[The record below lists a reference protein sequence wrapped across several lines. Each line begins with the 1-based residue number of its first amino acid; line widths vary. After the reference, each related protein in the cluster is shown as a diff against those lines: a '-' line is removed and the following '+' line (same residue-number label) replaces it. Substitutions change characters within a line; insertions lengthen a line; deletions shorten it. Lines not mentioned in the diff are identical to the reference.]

1 MAVTYWYI
9 GGDEMQAVEEQ
20 LRKAD
25 PVQVVEELS
34 ASRAKTLL
42 LFTRIL
48 IDQVGKE
55 KATELIRKA
64 RYDAWYEMGQK
75 AAEALANPRDID
87 SYINEYIYKFMAPG
101 KKAYVPPQE
110 LERVSDQKA
119 VFRTRCCFLAEALL
133 KYGDKET
140 LEVVKAYCCHD
151 IAWANG
157 FNPKM
162 KFEMTKFFLD
172 GDDCCEFAFETE

>member
-1 MAVTYWYI
+1 
-9 GGDEMQAVEEQ
+9 MQTVEEQ
-20 LRKAD
+20 LRKAN

-34 ASRAKTLL
+34 AARAKTLL
-42 LFTRIL
+42 LFTKIL

-55 KATELIRKA
+55 RAKELIRKA
-64 RYDAWYEMGQK
+64 RYDAWYEMGRR
-75 AAEALANPRDID
+75 AAEALGNPKDID
-87 SYINEYIYKFMAPG
+87 SYINEYIYKFMAPS
-101 KKAYVPPQE
+101 KKPYVPPQE
-110 LERVSDQKA
+110 LERVSDKKA
-119 VFRTRCCFLAEALL
+119 IFRTRRCFLAEALL

-140 LEVVKAYCCHD
+140 LEVVKDHCCHD

-172 GDDCCEFAFETE
+172 GDDCCEFTSEAE

>member
-1 MAVTYWYI
+1 VQI
-9 GGDEMQAVEEQ
+9 VEGQ

-34 ASRAKTLL
+34 SSRAKTML

-55 KATELIRKA
+55 KAKELIRKA
-64 RYDAWYEMGQK
+64 RYDAWYEMGRK
-75 AAEALANPRDID
+75 AAEALGNPKDID
-87 SYINEYIYKFMAPG
+87 SYINEYVYKFMSPG
-101 KKAYVPPQE
+101 KKPYVPPQQ
-110 LERVSDQKA
+110 LERVSDKKA
-119 VFRTRCCFLAEALL
+119 IFRTRYCFLAKELL
-133 KYGDKET
+133 KERDKET

-157 FNPKM
+157 FNPEM
-162 KFEMTKFFLD
+162 KFELTKFFLD
-172 GDDCCEFAFETE
+172 GDDCCEFTFETE

>member
-1 MAVTYWYI
+1 
-9 GGDEMQAVEEQ
+9 MQAVEEQ

-110 LERVSDQKA
+110 LERVSDKKA
-119 VFRTRCCFLAEALL
+119 IFRTRCCFLAEALL
-133 KYGDKET
+133 RYGDKET

-157 FNPKM
+157 FNPEM